1 MSVLAYSLPVAMAGM
16 AALYWLQRR
25 RGDAGV
31 VDVGWA
37 GGIGLVAVAAAY
49 SGDGWEPRRLLLGL
63 MGAAWSFRLTA
74 YLVID
79 RIVRAKEEDGR
90 YQMLRAQWGA
100 KAQGH
105 FFYLF
110 QAQALLVVLFGL
122 PFVSVAAK
130 AHVGWTAWDI
140 AGVLVWTVA
149 VVGERIADHQQAN
162 VRSPAAN
169 PRRTSDPGRG
179 GY

>member
-1 MSVLAYSLPVAMAGM
+1 MLNLLAYSLPVAMAGM

-25 RGDAGV
+25 WGDAGI

-37 GGIGLVAVAAAY
+37 AGIGLVAAAVAY

-63 MGAAWSFRLTA
+63 MGAVWSFRLAA

-79 RIVRAKEEDGR
+79 RLIRAGEEDGR

-100 KAQGH
+100 KAQPR

-122 PFVSVAAK
+122 PFVAVAAK
-130 AHVGWTAWDI
+130 VHVGWTAWDV
-140 AGVLVWTVA
+140 GGLLVWAVA
-149 VVGERIADHQQAN
+149 VIGE
-162 VRSPAAN
+162 
-169 PRRTSDPGRG
+169 
-179 GY
+179 